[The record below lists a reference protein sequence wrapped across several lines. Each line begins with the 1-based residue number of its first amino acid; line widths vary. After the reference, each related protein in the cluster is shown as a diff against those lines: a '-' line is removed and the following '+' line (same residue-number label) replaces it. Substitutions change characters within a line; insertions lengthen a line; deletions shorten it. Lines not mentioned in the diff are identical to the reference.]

1 MPRIGMRPDSPEA
14 LNDMRRDV
22 AVASSG
28 RFEARMREIKK
39 LRDKSE
45 NELKNLREKSDTS
58 SKDLTEPRPSVGWAL
73 SDVR

>member
-1 MPRIGMRPDSPEA
+1 MRPDPPEA
-14 LNDMRRDV
+14 LNDMPRDV

-58 SKDLTEPRPSVGWAL
+58 SKDLTD
-73 SDVR
+73 SDLQLDGPFQMCGRQHS